1 MKKTIIFLCL
11 TLAFFLTACSNSE
24 EDMIV
29 QESPVTADVEEFF
42 TKAFNWKE
50 FLNQH
55 KGFFSRDEFSSL
67 SNEHPVIIRSINN
80 HEEFEQAYQGELTLP
95 EIDFSKNTLIIGLT
109 RSLSSA
115 ETLGYTRLLE
125 DHGNYDF
132 QVVIY
137 KDVNPTGVYSLGIMP
152 IFFWKVYPK
161 FQTSHLTATQI
172 IKEVIRN

>member
-1 MKKTIIFLCL
+1 MKKTITFLCL
-11 TLAFFLTACSNSE
+11 TLAFFLTACSNSDD
-24 EDMIV
+24 DMIV

-42 TKAFNWKE
+42 TKAFNWQE

-55 KGFFSRDEFSSL
+55 KGFFSREEFSSL

-109 RSLSSA
+109 RSRSSA
-115 ETLGYTRLLE
+115 ETLAYTRLLE

-137 KDVNPTGVYSLGIMP
+137 KDVNPTGVYSLAIMP

-172 IKEVIRN
+172 FKEVNGN

>member
-11 TLAFFLTACSNSE
+11 TLAFFLTACSNSDD
-24 EDMIV
+24 DMIV
-29 QESPVTADVEEFF
+29 QESPVTADVEDFF
-42 TKAFNWKE
+42 TKAFNWQE

-55 KGFFSRDEFSSL
+55 KGFFSREEFSSL

-80 HEEFEQAYQGELTLP
+80 HEELEQAYQGELTLP

-125 DHGNYDF
+125 NHGNYDF

-137 KDVNPTGVYSLGIMP
+137 KDVNPTGVYSLAIMP

-172 IKEVIRN
+172 FKEVNGN